1 MTTLQIEN
9 KIGNTYLRY
18 LKNLSREVQL
28 DIIAKWSVSLNEPI
42 KEEEVKPDSYFFGI
56 WDSEQT
62 AEEIIEG
69 IKNYGVSTRKI
80 IDLD

>member
-9 KIGNTYLRY
+9 KIGNTYLSY

-28 DIIAKWSVSLNEPI
+28 DIINKWSVSLNEPI
-42 KEEEVKPDSYFFGI
+42 KEEAKPDSYFFGI

-62 AEEIIEG
+62 AEEIIDG
-69 IKNYGVSTRKI
+69 IKSYGVSTRKI